1 MSEAGPFPSAHTQAR
16 SAEGLSVR
24 LAEQPLLQVEQL
36 TTRLG
41 RGGPEI
47 LSAIDLQ
54 LAAGEVLGVVGE
66 SGSGKSML
74 ALSIMG
80 LLPPAIS
87 ASGGVVRFQGEDIL
101 RLPAAQMQ
109 RLRGK
114 DLAMIFQEP
123 MTSLNPVMR
132 VGQQLAEVL
141 RWHLGLKGDAA
152 RREGIALLQ
161 RVEMP
166 DAPRQIDAY
175 PHELSGGMRQRVM
188 IAMALAGRPKLLIAD
203 EPTTALDVTIQAQ
216 ILDLIR
222 NIQQDTGM
230 AVLLITHDLGVI
242 AEMSDRVAV
251 MYAGRIVESA
261 SALELFDRPAHP
273 YTRGLLASR
282 PKIASGSAWL
292 STIEGTVPA
301 VGQLPAGCSFAPR
314 CPMAHAACAVRPPLA
329 QVAPAHRVACV
340 LPFEAMP
347 AAAPMAAEAAAA

>member
-1 MSEAGPFPSAHTQAR
+1 MTQTSAIAMPQAN
-16 SAEGLSVR
+16 AD
-24 LAEQPLLQVEQL
+24 LLHVQQL
-36 TTRLG
+36 TTGIGAR
-41 RGGPEI
+41 GPEI
-47 LSAIDLQ
+47 LCGIDLH

-80 LLPPAIS
+80 LLPPPIRVR
-87 ASGGVVRFQGEDIL
+87 SGSIRLQGVEL
-101 RLPAAQMQ
+101 LAMETAAMQ

-114 DLAMIFQEP
+114 DVAMIFQEP

-132 VGQQLAEVL
+132 VGQQIGEVL
-141 RWHLGLKGDAA
+141 RWHTDLRGAQA
-152 RREGIALLQ
+152 RAEGIALLQ

-166 DAPRQIDAY
+166 DAQRQIDAY

-216 ILDLIR
+216 ILDLVR
-222 NIQQDTGM
+222 KLQQDNGM

-251 MYAGRIVESA
+251 MYAGRVVETGT
-261 SALELFDRPAHP
+261 ALDIFDRPAHP

-282 PKIASGSAWL
+282 PRIAAGGEWL
-292 STIEGTVPA
+292 STIDGTVPA
-301 VGQLPAGCSFAPR
+301 VGQMPQGCSFAPR
-314 CPMAHAACAVRPPLA
+314 CALAQPACSVVPPLRPVGEGHAA
-329 QVAPAHRVACV
+329 ACV
-340 LPFEAMP
+340 TPFGP
-347 AAAPMAAEAAAA
+347 ARRSPDNRQAVTP